1 MLPSSRVRQM
11 ESAAWRVESRVS
23 QLVDLSVR
31 GLEQMRLP
39 TGVFAHTLRGVPG
52 PDGPHTLLEGTDLL
66 YDAIVALGAHRLP
79 EDLQQKVLG
88 QPAAPFVTSL
98 LPAALTTDDL
108 GGAALTAWALAEVAG
123 VVSDELFARLGAA
136 LAVPSAPLLT
146 VDVAWMLTAAVA
158 AGAAGVARADGGD
171 EGSVGTVR
179 TAARAWL
186 MTSQGDSGLF
196 ARAPHGGTPAWRAHV
211 GCFADQVY
219 PVQALARLH
228 AMSGDPGALEAAE
241 RCAAAF
247 CSQQGAHGQWWWH
260 YDFRVGTVVERF
272 PVYSVHQHAMAPMA
286 LFELADAGG
295 RDRVGE
301 IGLGLDW
308 LRAHP
313 EVFDELVDPGTNVV
327 WRKVGRRE
335 PPKLARGVGAVATWA
350 RPGATVPGLD
360 RVLPAVVVD
369 HECRPYELGWLLY
382 AWLDP
387 AETTTGPRGE
397 EPRR

>member
-1 MLPSSRVRQM
+1 MLPSRRVRQM
-11 ESAAWRVESRVS
+11 ESAAWPVEPRVS
-23 QLVDLSVR
+23 ELVDLSVR

-39 TGVFAHTLRGVPG
+39 STGVFAHTLRGVSG
-52 PDGPHTLLEGTDLL
+52 PDGPRTVLEGTDLL
-66 YDAIVALGAHRLP
+66 YDAIVVLGAHRLP
-79 EDLQQKVLG
+79 EVLQQKVLG
-88 QPAAPFVTSL
+88 TTAARFAEHL

-108 GGAALTAWALAEVAG
+108 GGVALTGWALAEVAG
-123 VVSDELFARLGAA
+123 EVSDELFSRLDAA
-136 LAVPSAPLLT
+136 LADPSAPLLT

-158 AGAAGVARADGGD
+158 AGADDGP
-171 EGSVGTVR
+171 VRRVR

-186 MTSQGDSGLF
+186 VSTQGDSGLF
-196 ARAPHGGTPAWRAHV
+196 ARAPHGGTPTWRAHV

-228 AMSGDPGALEAAE
+228 TLLGDPEALEAAE

-247 CSQQGAHGQWWWH
+247 CSLQGAHGQWWWH

-286 LFELADAGG
+286 LFELAEAGG

-308 LRAHP
+308 LRTHP
-313 EVFDELVDPGTNVV
+313 EVFDALVDPRTNVV

-350 RPGATVPGLD
+350 RPGSAVPGLD

-387 AETTTGPRGE
+387 AEATT
-397 EPRR
+397 PRRPEAPQG